1 MSGKTAR
8 RTRRQTLSEEQRI
21 LRENAAKVKE
31 MAERDLM
38 AHWGEVEKTIIR
50 NVGLAWLLALRD
62 LYGFGGVR
70 MNRAMLK
77 VNEIMLDVE
86 AGHLTF
92 DDIDKALMAEV
103 RR

>member
-70 MNRAMLK
+70 LNRTMLK

-86 AGHLTF
+86 AGRLTF